1 MSPYV
6 AEFIGTMLLILF
18 GNGVVANVLL
28 KRTKGNDAGWIVISA
43 GWGVAVYIGA
53 FCSNEYSGAQ
63 LNPAVTVATML
74 NGDLGYLMGA
84 GYMLAQFLGAMA
96 GALLVYLFYKEHFTV
111 TQDPDAKL
119 GCFSTAPNI
128 RKSGQAFFC
137 EMVGTFALILPIF
150 LIASPTLVHKSKVAE
165 TVASGADVA
174 GADVAGADVAGADVA
189 GADDESGLPES
200 TLGLGSLGLLPVGL
214 LVFGI
219 GMSLGGTT
227 GYAINPARDLGPRI
241 IHALLPIKGKRD
253 SDWSYAWVPVAG
265 PIAGAILATGVYK
278 LLSLTVAS

>member
-43 GWGVAVYIGA
+43 GWGVAVYVGA
-53 FCSNEYSGAQ
+53 FCSHAYSGAQ

-74 NGDLGYLMGA
+74 NGDLSYQEGA
-84 GYMLAQFLGAMA
+84 VYILAQFLGAML
-96 GALLVYLFYKEHFTV
+96 GALLVFLFYREHFEV
-111 TQDPDAKL
+111 TQDSDAKL
-119 GCFSTAPNI
+119 ACFSTAPNI
-128 RKSGQAFFC
+128 RKLGSAFFC
-137 EMVGTFALILPIF
+137 EMIGTFALILPIF
-150 LIASPTLVHKSKVAE
+150 LIATPSLIQGDAP
-165 TVASGADVA
+165 ADS
-174 GADVAGADVAGADVA
+174 D
-189 GADDESGLPES
+189 P

-227 GYAINPARDLGPRI
+227 GYAINPARDLGPRLV
-241 IHALLPIKGKRD
+241 HALLPIRGKRD

-265 PIAGAILATGVYK
+265 PIAGAVLATVVFW
-278 LLSLTVAS
+278 LVSLSNAG